1 MKNSQSKSRHK
12 RTVLLITLNVAC
24 IGLLVLESFDTAS
37 NYWLLGFTQVLLISV
52 LLKHLI
58 TPALISLKL
67 EETSIEITSMKW
79 INQIQDVSIPM
90 ISMLD
95 LEFDKGKLAFINEHL
110 GTRVRRSFDY
120 SAAPWNPINSSLH
133 ALHHHIEQRHVKP
146 NTKRFNWR
154 RWISF
159 EQLVLILFLVPLVW
173 KWPFQS
179 SSTSLILII
188 LIGWA
193 VSLLFEKAKSQLVDI
208 EFHADHFILKR
219 HSIFGD
225 ENVRIM
231 NERLDDITSDSSG
244 SEIVIYLA
252 GSAAPYSVK
261 CAIKKKPW
269 DDLMTKLSRLNDM
282 VDEKETTEEKASVR
296 I

>member
-1 MKNSQSKSRHK
+1 MEYGTMKNPQTKYRH
-12 RTVLLITLNVAC
+12 RRSFFLFVLNTAC
-24 IGLLVLESFDTAS
+24 IGLLVLESIDTAP
-37 NYWLLGFTQVLLISV
+37 NYWLLGFTQVLLISL

-67 EETSIEITSMKW
+67 EETSVEVTSMKW
-79 INQIQDVSIPM
+79 INKIQAVSIPM

-95 LEFDKGKLAFINEHL
+95 LEFDKGKLAFIYEHL
-110 GTRVRRSFDY
+110 GARVRQSFDY
-120 SAAPWNPINSSLH
+120 SAAPWNPINYSLH
-133 ALHHHIEQRHVKP
+133 ALHHHIEQRHVKS

-188 LIGWA
+188 AIGLA
-193 VSLLFEKAKSQLVDI
+193 VSLLFEKTKSELVDI
-208 EFHADHFILKR
+208 DFHADHFILKR
-219 HSIFGD
+219 HSVFGD

-231 NERLDDITSDSSG
+231 NERLDDITSDSRG
-244 SEIVIYLA
+244 GEVVIYLA
-252 GSAAPYSVK
+252 GPTAPYSVK

-282 VDEKETTEEKASVR
+282 VDQKESAE
-296 I
+296 

>member
-1 MKNSQSKSRHK
+1 MKNPQTKYRH
-12 RTVLLITLNVAC
+12 RRSFFLIALNTAC
-24 IGLLVLESFDTAS
+24 IGLLVLESFDTAP
-37 NYWLLGFTQVLLISV
+37 NYWLLGFTQILLISV
-52 LLKHLI
+52 LLKHLL

-67 EETSIEITSMKW
+67 EETSVEITSMKW
-79 INQIQDVSIPM
+79 INKIQVDSIPM

-95 LEFDKGKLAFINEHL
+95 LEFDKGRLALIYEHL
-110 GTRVRRSFDY
+110 GTRVRQSFDY
-120 SAAPWNPINSSLH
+120 SAAPWTPINSSLN

-159 EQLVLILFLVPLVW
+159 EQLFLILFLVPLVW
-173 KWPFQS
+173 KWPFDS
-179 SSTSLILII
+179 SSRGLILII
-188 LIGWA
+188 AIGLA
-193 VSLLFEKAKSQLVDI
+193 VSLLFEKTKSELVDI
-208 EFHADHFILKR
+208 EFHPDHFILKR
-219 HSIFGD
+219 HSMFRD

-231 NERLDDITSDSSG
+231 NERLDDITSNSSG
-244 SEIVIYLA
+244 SEVVIYLS

-282 VDEKETTEEKASVR
+282 VDQKESANEKKSVR
-296 I
+296 V